1 MTRRLYFYV
10 VVANSI
16 FAKGIENLI
25 RSTICDEAPI
35 ECKESLKV
43 LGDQGVES
51 SAAQIPVFIYD
62 SEKFS
67 HDDFNSLL
75 KLMTDCPAL
84 RILILSS
91 QIKLHD
97 IKVLL
102 EIGVSG
108 IINNNIT
115 PELFTEYVGKTI
127 AGEKV
132 LSQDFCKLIVDD
144 FCLTAS
150 KVDHNGARLQA
161 SSYNPASQ
169 TDLTSREK
177 QVLGYICD
185 GKSTREISED
195 LFLSLHT
202 VETHRR
208 RILNKLGVKNTAA
221 MVKSAIKSNLY
232 II

>member
-1 MTRRLYFYV
+1 MTKRLYFYV

-25 RSTICDEAPI
+25 KSTICDVATI
-35 ECKESLKV
+35 ECKDNLKE
-43 LGDQGVES
+43 LGNPGVNF
-51 SAAQIPVFIYD
+51 AATQIPVLIYD
-62 SEKFS
+62 SDKFS
-67 HDDFNSLL
+67 HDDFNDLL
-75 KLMTDCPAL
+75 KLVTHCPEL
-84 RILILSS
+84 KTLILSS
-91 QIKLHD
+91 HVKVHD
-97 IKVLL
+97 IKVLF

-108 IINNNIT
+108 IINNNIS
-115 PELFTEYVGKTI
+115 PEAFTEYVSKAI

-132 LSQDFCKLIVDD
+132 LSQDFCNLIVED

-150 KVDHNGARLQA
+150 KVEHSGARLQDTEQ
-161 SSYNPASQ
+161 NPMLH
-169 TDLTSREK
+169 TDLTGREK
-177 QVLGYICD
+177 QILGYICD

-221 MVKSAIKSNLY
+221 MVTSAIKSNLY